1 MADPKKEFPVRAF
14 RSLAEWER
22 WLATNHSKADGVW
35 LRFFK
40 KGSGVE
46 TVSYAEAVE
55 GALIYG
61 WIDSQAKKYDARSYI
76 QKFTPR
82 RPKSVWSKVNREKV
96 LALVRSGRLKPAGQA
111 AVDAAKRDG
120 RWEAAYD
127 SPRTSAPPADFL
139 KALRADKNAAA
150 FYKTLNRANTYAIEW
165 RIHAAKRPE
174 TRAKRIAAL
183 VAMLAAGK
191 KLH

>member
-14 RSLAEWER
+14 RTHTDWER
-22 WLATNHSKADGVW
+22 WLATHHAKADGVW
-35 LRFFK
+35 IRFYK
-40 KGSGVE
+40 KDSGVP
-46 TVSYAEAVE
+46 TVVYAEAVE

-61 WIDSQAKKYDARSYI
+61 WIDSQAKKYDDRSYI

-82 RPKSVWSKVNREKV
+82 RAKSVWSKVNREKV
-96 LALVRSGRLKPAGQA
+96 LALVRSGRMKAAGQA
-111 AVDAAKRDG
+111 AVDAAKSDG

-127 SPRTSAPPADFL
+127 SPKNSVAPADFL
-139 KALRADKNAAA
+139 KALRADKKAAA

-174 TRAKRIAAL
+174 TRTKRIAAL

>member
-1 MADPKKEFPVRAF
+1 MADPKKEFPVRKF
-14 RSLAEWER
+14 RSLEEWER
-22 WLATNHSKADGVW
+22 WLARNHASAEGVW
-35 LRFFK
+35 VRFFK
-40 KGSGVE
+40 KGSGVA

-61 WIDSQAKKYDARSYI
+61 WIDSQMKKFDARSYI
-76 QKFTPR
+76 QKFTTR
-82 RPKSVWSKVNREKV
+82 RAQSVWSKVNREKV
-96 LALVRSGRLKPAGQA
+96 LELIRSGRMKAAGQA
-111 AVDAAKRDG
+111 AVDAAKSDG
-120 RWEAAYD
+120 RWDAAYE
-127 SPRTSAPPADFL
+127 SPKTSAAPADFL
-139 KALRADKNAAA
+139 KALRANKRAAA

-174 TRAKRIAAL
+174 TRAKRIADL

>member
-1 MADPKKEFPVRAF
+1 MAGPKKELPVRAF

-22 WLATNHSKADGVW
+22 WLATNHARAEGVW

-40 KGSGVE
+40 NGSGVP

-61 WIDSQAKKYDARSYI
+61 WIDSQVKKYDARSYI

-82 RPKSVWSKVNREKV
+82 SAKSVWSKANRERV
-96 LALVRSGRLKPAGQA
+96 LALVRSGRMRAAGQA
-111 AVDAAKRDG
+111 AVEAAKSDG
-120 RWEAAYD
+120 RWDAAYD
-127 SPRTSAPPADFL
+127 SPKTSAPPADFL